1 MNRRLQ
7 RPKKRGRPKVT
18 IAALSQELETKK
30 EILDRME
37 ECLGKMR
44 CTDKIQISESDL
56 EEFDDLLSSGDD
68 ELENPPSGNSHCK
81 PLRSRSTWNE
91 NSICFQFQI
100 RMLRPCQNSMKMTN

>member
-1 MNRRLQ
+1 MDINRRMQ

-18 IAALSQELETKK
+18 ISDLSQELETKR
-30 EILDRME
+30 EILERME

-68 ELENPPSGNSHCK
+68 ELEHPPSGHSHCK
-81 PLRSRSTWNE
+81 PLTIRS
-91 NSICFQFQI
+91 
-100 RMLRPCQNSMKMTN
+100 